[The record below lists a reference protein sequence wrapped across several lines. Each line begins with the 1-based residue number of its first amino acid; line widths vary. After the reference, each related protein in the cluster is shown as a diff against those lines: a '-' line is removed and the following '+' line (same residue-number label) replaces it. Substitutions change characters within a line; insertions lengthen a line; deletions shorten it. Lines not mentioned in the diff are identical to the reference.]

1 MKSKEEIKQEIDD
14 CLRMIISNSNAII
27 GDETLTDGQISNL
40 HLSNKIIQTRV
51 ETLGWVIGDK
61 VTFP

>member
-14 CLRMIISNSNAII
+14 CLRMIISNSNTII

>member
-1 MKSKEEIKQEIDD
+1 MKSKGEIKQEIDD

-51 ETLGWVIGDK
+51 ETLGWVIGEK
-61 VTFP
+61 ITFP